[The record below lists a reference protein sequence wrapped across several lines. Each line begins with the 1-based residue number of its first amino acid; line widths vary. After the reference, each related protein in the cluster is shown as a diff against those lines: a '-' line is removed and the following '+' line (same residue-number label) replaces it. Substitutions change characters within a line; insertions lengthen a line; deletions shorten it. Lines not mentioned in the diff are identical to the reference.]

1 MTVMP
6 ITRNPVT
13 KRHPHRQPRHRAV
26 HLIGRGRSTSN
37 ARGFTRLIPDIVIAL
52 ALFLVSLTIN
62 LGAVETREFHPDE
75 TRWLNRSYYIQDIL
89 DPFGPTWQDYYLTRG
104 QPPMGSYLMGIGQL
118 VQGNT
123 LHPNLVWDFFFDS
136 SDPVFASDDPAARWN
151 QASGAMPSQENLL
164 SGRRTNAFI
173 GALAVL
179 IAYALGRL
187 LTNRIGGTVGA
198 LALAYHPLHV
208 WIASQ
213 ALSDQLLN
221 LILGLSC
228 IAGFL
233 LVKRPTWG
241 RTLIFGALLGLGGAT
256 KLTPLL
262 LSIPVAMMGAF
273 FLIRGY
279 FWTAPR
285 ESRRK
290 DRTLGTK
297 LVIQPFLAFAA
308 FVLVYPYLWVDPI
321 GRTYNLF
328 KFRVDE
334 MASQG
339 ALFDNAKVDS
349 IGVGLGRTGNRL
361 ADQFQTG
368 TEVLGKLNEWFGT
381 SLSISGI
388 DMMIGFIGLLLFVLL
403 VVRNGLRSPHT
414 MVAAL
419 LLAEAAMIIYG
430 LRSDLYRYFL
440 PLVFVQAICISIF
453 AGVVWS
459 TIFAPRVRRLVE
471 RSSLERFLLPR
482 GAGRVT
488 APAASAPTV
497 RPRPSGAL
505 HQPRTKA
512 PRPALTSSHAD

>member
-1 MTVMP
+1 M
-6 ITRNPVT
+6 
-13 KRHPHRQPRHRAV
+13 
-26 HLIGRGRSTSN
+26 L
-37 ARGFTRLIPDIVIAL
+37 PDIVIAL
-52 ALFLVSLTIN
+52 VLFLVSLTIN

-104 QPPMGSYLMGIGQL
+104 QPPMGSYLMGVGQL
-118 VQGNT
+118 VQGNS

-136 SDPVFASDDPAARWN
+136 TDPVFASEDPAERWN
-151 QASGAMPSQENLL
+151 PVSGAMPSRENLL
-164 SGRRTNAFI
+164 SGRRTNAFT
-173 GALAVL
+173 GALVVL
-179 IAYALGRL
+179 VSYVLGRL
-187 LTNRIGGTVGA
+187 LTNRIGGIAGA
-198 LALAYHPLHV
+198 AALAYHPLHV

-241 RTLIFGALLGLGGAT
+241 RTVMFGVLLGLGGAT

-262 LSIPVAMMGAF
+262 LSVPVAMMGAF
-273 FLIRGY
+273 FLTRGY

-285 ESRRK
+285 ESQRK
-290 DRTLGTK
+290 DRTLGTR
-297 LVIQPFLAFAA
+297 LVIQPVLAFAT

-339 ALFDNAKVDS
+339 ALFDNARVDS

-368 TEVLGKLNEWFGT
+368 TEVLGKINGWLGT
-381 SLSISGI
+381 SWSISGI
-388 DMMIGFIGLLLFVLL
+388 DMMLGFAGLLLFVLF

-440 PLVFVQAICISIF
+440 PLVFVQSTCISIF
-453 AGVVWS
+453 AGVVWAS
-459 TIFAPRVRRLVE
+459 VFAPRFRKLVE
-471 RSSLERFLLPR
+471 RSALERFLLPR
-482 GAGRVT
+482 DAGRVAAT
-488 APAASAPTV
+488 AAGVPPL
-497 RPRPSGAL
+497 RPRPSGVL
-505 HQPRTKA
+505 HQPRIRV